1 MELKH
6 KIASTLILLILDI
19 IWIYFFMGPRYTTQ
33 IKQIQGSKMDVN
45 KLSALMAYTL
55 MVIGLQHFV
64 LPKLKND
71 MSFTNC
77 LNVSFVFGIILYGVY
92 DFTCGAVFKD
102 WNWNVAIIDVL
113 WGGFVYFLATYSLNL
128 L

>member
-1 MELKH
+1 MELKQ
-6 KIASTLILLILDI
+6 KVASTLILLILDI

-33 IKQIQGSKMDVN
+33 IKQIQGSKMEVN
-45 KLSALMAYTL
+45 KLSALIAYTL
-55 MVIGLQHFV
+55 MVIGLHHFV

-71 MSFTNC
+71 FSFTNC
-77 LNVSFVFGIILYGVY
+77 LSVSFVFGIILYGVY

-113 WGGFVYFLATYSLNL
+113 WGGLVYFLATYSLNL

>member
-33 IKQIQGSKMDVN
+33 IKQIQGSKMEVN

-55 MVIGLQHFV
+55 MVIGLQTFV

-71 MSFTNC
+71 LSIKNC
-77 LNVSFVFGIILYGVY
+77 LSVSFVFGIILYGVY

-102 WNWNVAIIDVL
+102 WNWNIAIMDVL